1 MVTRVAKRL
10 VIGRPVSSDD
20 VGRTMLPKR
29 IALPIFASDPL
40 SSVAYATQEIL
51 LVLTLAGTAYLYLA
65 PWLAALVVLLFLTVV
80 ASYKRL
86 VEAYPSGGG
95 DYEVV
100 SRNLGRP
107 AGVVVAGALLVDYV
121 LTVAVSTSAGV
132 DNMISAVPSLNEH
145 RLQLA
150 LGFIAVLAA
159 ANLRGM
165 REAGKAFAAP
175 TYLFCAGILILIAT
189 GLFRTLMG
197 DAPVAESAQYEVIP
211 EPDHA
216 TMTTIALVFFVLRAF
231 SAGCTAL
238 TGVWAISSGM
248 QAFRPP
254 KVRNA
259 QVTLLTMAAL
269 ATTMFIGIT
278 IMAIVAEVRFVANPC
293 DLVGFEDCE
302 TQPQR
307 TAIAQI
313 AGATFGPNGF
323 GFYFIVAVTALI
335 LILAANTSFNGFPL
349 TASILAQDRILPR
362 QMHTR
367 GDRLVYSNAIL
378 MLALFAGLLVWIYDA
393 DPTRLIQ
400 LYILGVFT
408 AFTLGQAGM
417 VRHWNSA
424 LRIER
429 DPRARRR
436 MMRSRGIN
444 AAGSLMTGVVL
455 IVVTVTKFT
464 HGAYLVM
471 IAIPLLY
478 LLMSGIYRHYSRVA
492 RELAIQATG
501 FTLPSRNHVVVL
513 VSKVHKPT
521 LRALA
526 FARATRPDTL
536 TAVTVNVDDD
546 ETRELLAE
554 WDSRD
559 LPVPLTVLHSPYRE
573 VTGPVLEYV
582 RNLRRDNPRELVS
595 VFIPEYVVGR
605 WWENLLHNQSALRL
619 KGRLLFESGVMVT
632 SVPWQ
637 LDSSRSAPSRPPLVS
652 STARLS
658 RGGSRSASG
667 DDRAGTSATSASPAP
682 PVPSAE
688 EPGR

>member
-1 MVTRVAKRL
+1 MAARRTVPRVSIVTRIAKRL
-10 VIGRPVSSDD
+10 IIGRPVSSDEE
-20 VGRTMLPKR
+20 GRTLLPKR

-51 LVLTLAGTAYLYLA
+51 IVLTLAGTAFLFLA
-65 PWLAALVVLLFLTVV
+65 PWLAAFVVLLFLTVI
-80 ASYKRL
+80 ASYRRL
-86 VEAYPSGGG
+86 IEAYPSGGG

-100 SRNLGRP
+100 AKNLGRP
-107 AGVVVAGALLVDYV
+107 AGVVIAGALLVDYV

-132 DNMISAVPSLNEH
+132 DNMISAVPSLNQH
-145 RLQLA
+145 RLLLA

-175 TYLFCAGILILIAT
+175 SYLFCAGILILIGT

-197 DAPVAESAQYEVIP
+197 DAPVAESAQYEVIADR
-211 EPDHA
+211 DHTDLTA
-216 TMTTIALVFFVLRAF
+216 LALVFFVLRAF
-231 SAGCTAL
+231 SSGCTAL
-238 TGVWAISSGM
+238 TGVWAISSGV

-259 QVTLLTMAAL
+259 QITLLTMAAL

-278 IMAIVAEVRFVANPC
+278 IMAIVAEVRFVADPC
-293 DLVGFEDCE
+293 DLVGFANCE
-302 TQPQR
+302 TRPQR

-313 AGATFGPNGF
+313 AGATFGDNGF

-349 TASILAQDRILPR
+349 TASILARDRILPR

-367 GDRLVYSNAIL
+367 GDRLVYSNAV
-378 MLALFAGLLVWIYDA
+378 LALAVFAAILVWIYGA
-393 DPTRLIQ
+393 DPSRLIQ

-417 VRHWNSA
+417 VRHWNRA
-424 LRIER
+424 LRTET
-429 DPRARRR
+429 DPRTRTR
-436 MMRSRGIN
+436 MLRSRAIN
-444 AAGSLMTGVVL
+444 AVGSSMTGVVL
-455 IVVTVTKFT
+455 AVVTVTKFT
-464 HGAYLVM
+464 HGAYLVI
-471 IAIPLLY
+471 IAIPLLS
-478 LLMSGIYRHYSRVA
+478 LTMSWIYRHYAQVGRD
-492 RELAIQATG
+492 LATDDVG
-501 FTLPSRNHVVVL
+501 LTLPARNHVVVL

-546 ETRELLAE
+546 ETRALLAQ
-554 WDSRD
+554 WDQHD
-559 LPVPLTVLHSPYRE
+559 LPVPLTILHSPYRE
-573 VTGPVLEYV
+573 VTNPVLDYV
-582 RNLRRDNPRELVS
+582 RGLLRDYPRDLVS
-595 VFIPEYVVGR
+595 VFIPEYVVGH

-619 KGRLLFESGVMVT
+619 KSRLLFEAGVVVT

-637 LDSSRSAPSRPPLVS
+637 LDSSRIPEPSD
-652 STARLS
+652 
-658 RGGSRSASG
+658 RS
-667 DDRAGTSATSASPAP
+667 D
-682 PVPSAE
+682 
-688 EPGR
+688 

>member
-1 MVTRVAKRL
+1 MAARRTVPRVSIVTRIAKRL
-10 VIGRPVSSDD
+10 IIGRPVSSDEE
-20 VGRTMLPKR
+20 GRTLLPKR

-51 LVLTLAGTAYLYLA
+51 IVLTLAGTAFLFLA
-65 PWLAALVVLLFLTVV
+65 PWLAAFVVLLFLTVI
-80 ASYKRL
+80 ASYRRL
-86 VEAYPSGGG
+86 IEAYPSGGG

-100 SRNLGRP
+100 AKNLGRP
-107 AGVVVAGALLVDYV
+107 AGVVIAGALLVDYV

-132 DNMISAVPSLNEH
+132 DNMISAVPSLNQH
-145 RLQLA
+145 RLLLA
-150 LGFIAVLAA
+150 LGFIAVIAA

-175 TYLFCAGILILIAT
+175 SYLFCAGILILIGT

-197 DAPVAESAQYEVIP
+197 DAPVAESAQYEVIADR
-211 EPDHA
+211 DHTDLTA
-216 TMTTIALVFFVLRAF
+216 LALVFFVLRAF
-231 SAGCTAL
+231 SSGCTAL
-238 TGVWAISSGM
+238 TGVWAISSGV

-259 QVTLLTMAAL
+259 QITLLTMAAL

-278 IMAIVAEVRFVANPC
+278 IMAIVAEVRFVADPC
-293 DLVGFEDCE
+293 DLVGFANCE
-302 TQPQR
+302 TRPQR

-313 AGATFGPNGF
+313 AGATFGDNGF

-349 TASILAQDRILPR
+349 TASLLARDRILPR

-367 GDRLVYSNAIL
+367 GDRLVYSNAV
-378 MLALFAGLLVWIYDA
+378 LALAVFAAILVWIYGA
-393 DPTRLIQ
+393 DPSRLIQ

-417 VRHWNSA
+417 VRHWNRA
-424 LRIER
+424 LRTET
-429 DPRARRR
+429 DPRTRTR
-436 MMRSRGIN
+436 MLRSRAIN
-444 AAGSLMTGVVL
+444 AVGSSMTGVVL
-455 IVVTVTKFT
+455 AVVTVTKFT
-464 HGAYLVM
+464 HGAYLVI
-471 IAIPLLY
+471 IAIPLLS
-478 LLMSGIYRHYSRVA
+478 LTMSWIYRHYAQVGRD
-492 RELAIQATG
+492 LATDDVG
-501 FTLPSRNHVVVL
+501 LTLPARNHVVVL

-546 ETRELLAE
+546 ETRALLAQ
-554 WDSRD
+554 WDQHD
-559 LPVPLTVLHSPYRE
+559 LPVPLTILHSPYRE
-573 VTGPVLEYV
+573 VTNPVLDYV
-582 RNLRRDNPRELVS
+582 RGLLRDYPRDLVS
-595 VFIPEYVVGR
+595 VFIPEYVVGH

-619 KGRLLFESGVMVT
+619 KSRLLFEAGVVVT

-637 LDSSRSAPSRPPLVS
+637 LDSSRIPEPSD
-652 STARLS
+652 
-658 RGGSRSASG
+658 RS
-667 DDRAGTSATSASPAP
+667 D
-682 PVPSAE
+682 
-688 EPGR
+688 